1 MKYLRRYNESNEE
14 QDLDFVLVKIKEEF
28 PIDKVKETY
37 DKEVDEWS
45 GGDFDLPPE
54 EQGED
59 FDGSSATWYAE
70 NGNGEAQDVILNQ
83 MIGWFELKH
92 SSLSDELFEEVYNKL
107 QEEYEF
113 LNID

>member
-1 MKYLRRYNESNEE
+1 MKYLRKYNESSEE

-28 PIDKVKETY
+28 PVDKVKETY
-37 DKEVDEWS
+37 DEEMMAWDEDYS
-45 GGDFDLPPE
+45 N
-54 EQGED
+54 
-59 FDGSSATWYAE
+59 S
-70 NGNGEAQDVILNQ
+70 GNGEAQDVILNQ

-92 SSLSDELFEEVYNKL
+92 SKLSDEIFEEVYNKL

>member
-1 MKYLRRYNESNEE
+1 MKYLRKYNESNGE
-14 QDLDFVLVKIKEEF
+14 QDLDFVLAKIKEEF

-45 GGDFDLPPE
+45 
-54 EQGED
+54 ED
-59 FDGSSATWYAE
+59 YTNS
-70 NGNGEAQDVILNQ
+70 GNGEAQDVILNQ